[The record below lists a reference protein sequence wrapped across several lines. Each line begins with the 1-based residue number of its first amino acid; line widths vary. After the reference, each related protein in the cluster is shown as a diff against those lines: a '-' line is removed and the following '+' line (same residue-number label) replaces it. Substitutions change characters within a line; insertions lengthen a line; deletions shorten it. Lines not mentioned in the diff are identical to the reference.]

1 MGYVHPPANAS
12 AILEGVASTL
22 PSYMVPQFI
31 VGIEEWPRTSS
42 AKIDRKRLPK
52 PDLESAKSAEG
63 EDHLRPDIQASIQV
77 VIDGLVGKH
86 IDSSAPLMLA
96 GVTSL

>member
-52 PDLESAKSAEG
+52 PDQYAKNV
-63 EDHLRPDIQASIQV
+63 DHTNQAVQ
-77 VIDGLVGKH
+77 D
-86 IDSSAPLMLA
+86 
-96 GVTSL
+96 T